1 MTLLRGVGV
10 RGSVG
15 RKEGC
20 GARGSAPPHA
30 GAGVGSGT
38 ANPAGARSV
47 LPVPPLRP
55 APTPTPSRRG
65 AGGGSGLSSLGGDAG
80 APTAASRRVPG
91 ARVCGGRSQL
101 RQLRPPSQRL
111 YPGGSSARRRR
122 RPGLPAVQGGGRQ
135 PPVRE
140 RGLSPSAPPQRGLGF
155 KAVKQADCQPF
166 QIILS

>member
-1 MTLLRGVGV
+1 MPEAPLRPTPGPGWGPELRTRQVL
-10 RGSVG
+10 
-15 RKEGC
+15 
-20 GARGSAPPHA
+20 ARFSPFRLSAPP
-30 GAGVGSGT
+30 
-38 ANPAGARSV
+38 P
-47 LPVPPLRP
+47 
-55 APTPTPSRRG
+55 PTPTPSRRG
-65 AGGGSGLSSLGGDAG
+65 AGGGSGLSSLGGDAR